1 MKINMVSFEDG
12 IIALGFRKM
21 AAYMERMNPDTHT
34 YYVGSPRYRSMWKS
48 FRRTL
53 GNMPTFTPEDYDTIA
68 SDIADADIVAVSSMT
83 GYADMTKDV
92 LSRVR
97 QKNPNAY
104 VMWGGIHPIVYPEDA
119 ILADIDALCIGEGEF
134 PFEEFFENF
143 KSGKDFTN
151 TRNFWFKSRNGEVK
165 RNSLRPLMT
174 NAELDSLPFG
184 KYGGEEWLY
193 RTGEGFSR
201 ITTDDYLHNNGLGYN
216 AIWTIG
222 CPLHCTFCANTV
234 FIQND
239 AQYKKIRHSSPAY
252 MVAEVEHVRKVHPHV
267 TTVLFN
273 DDSFMGMPNR
283 EILEFATLWREKL
296 QGVQF
301 VVYGVI
307 PTLVHR
313 EKFEMLT
320 WAGMQR
326 VRMGI
331 QSGSERML
339 NFYKRP
345 IPIPK
350 VEHAAEVI
358 AEFKKYQLAP
368 SFDFIVDNP
377 VETRQDVIDTLELV
391 YRLARPFTLNVLS
404 LRIIPNTVLEQQML
418 AAGFDVDLIDANYL
432 RLRPTWSN
440 MMMFLMLWWRPPRRI
455 FDWMLSKA
463 RAYNEPQKNYPLLL
477 SLARIPWLFLQGYR
491 HLRWGEFSVITGK
504 FGYYLWKLGL
514 LQAWWKIFRP
524 KYEMPVKETIA
535 STARELEPG
544 VAADPSA

>member
-1 MKINMVSFEDG
+1 MKINMVSLEDG

-21 AAYMERMNPDTHT
+21 AAYMERINPDTTT
-34 YYVGSPRYRSMWKS
+34 YYVGLPRYRSMWKS

-53 GNMPTFTPEDYDTIA
+53 GDTPTFDANDYEAIA
-68 SDIADADIVAVSSMT
+68 ESISDADIVAVSSMT
-83 GYADMTKDV
+83 GYADMTKEV
-92 LSRVR
+92 VTRVR
-97 QKNPNAY
+97 RRNPNAFI
-104 VMWGGIHPIVYPEDA
+104 MWGGIHPIVYPDNAIEADVDA
-119 ILADIDALCIGEGEF
+119 ICIGEGEF
-134 PFEEFFENF
+134 PFHEFLDRYKE
-143 KSGKDFTN
+143 GRDFSDI
-151 TRNFWFKSRNGEVK
+151 RNFWFKSRDGSVK
-165 RNSLRPLMT
+165 RNGFMPLMT

-184 KYGGEEWLY
+184 KYGDEEWMY
-193 RTGEGFSR
+193 RRNEGFTP
-201 ITTDDYLHNNGLGYN
+201 ITVDDYLQNNGLGYN

-239 AQYKKIRHSSPAY
+239 AAYKKIRHSSPAY
-252 MVAEVEHVRKVHPHV
+252 MVAEVENVRKKHPHV

-283 EILEFATLWREKL
+283 EILEFATLWRERL

-339 NFYKRP
+339 DFYKRP

-358 AEFKKYQLAP
+358 AEFKKYQIPP

-391 YRLARPFTLNVLS
+391 YRLARPFTMNVLS
-404 LRIIPNTVLEQQML
+404 LRIIPNTVLEKQML

-440 MMMFLMLWWRPPRRI
+440 MMMFLLLWVRPPRKV
-455 FDWMLSKA
+455 FDWMLRRV
-463 RAYNEPQKNYPLLL
+463 RAYSEPQKNYPLLL
-477 SLARIPWLFLQGYR
+477 SLARIPWLLLQGYR
-491 HLRWGEFSVITGK
+491 HLRWGEFSVLTGK
-504 FGYYLWKLGL
+504 AGYYLWKTGL
-514 LQAWWKIFRP
+514 LHLWWKIMRP
-524 KYEMPVKETIA
+524 RYEMPVRKEATRQPPA
-535 STARELEPG
+535 VTSS
-544 VAADPSA
+544 V

>member
-1 MKINMVSFEDG
+1 MKINMVSLEDG

-21 AAYMERMNPDTHT
+21 AAYMERINPDTKT
-34 YYVGSPRYRSMWKS
+34 YYVGLPRYRSMWKS

-53 GNMPTFTPEDYDTIA
+53 GDTPTFEA
-68 SDIADADIVAVSSMT
+68 SDYEAIAESISDADIVAFSSMT
-83 GYADMTKDV
+83 GYADMTKEV
-92 LSRVR
+92 ITRVR
-97 QKNPNAY
+97 RRNRNAY
-104 VMWGGIHPIVYPEDA
+104 IMWGGIHPIVYPENAIEADVDA
-119 ILADIDALCIGEGEF
+119 ICVGEGEF
-134 PFEEFFENF
+134 PFH
-143 KSGKDFTN
+143 DFLDRYKEGRDFSDI
-151 TRNFWFKSRNGEVK
+151 RNFWFKSRDGNVK
-165 RNSLRPLMT
+165 RNGFLPLMT
-174 NAELDSLPFG
+174 NAELDTLPFG
-184 KYGGEEWLY
+184 KYGGEEWMY
-193 RTGEGFSR
+193 RRHDGF
-201 ITTDDYLHNNGLGYN
+201 TPVTVDDYLQNSGLGYN

-239 AQYKKIRHSSPAY
+239 AAYKKIRHSSPAY
-252 MVAEVEHVRKVHPHV
+252 MVAEVENVRKTHPHV

-283 EILEFATLWREKL
+283 EILEFATLWRERL

-339 NFYKRP
+339 DFYKRP

-350 VEHAAEVI
+350 VEHAAQVI
-358 AEFKKYQLAP
+358 SEFKKYQIPP

-391 YRLARPFTLNVLS
+391 YRLARPFTMNVLS
-404 LRIIPNTVLEQQML
+404 LRIIPNTMLEKQML

-440 MMMFLMLWWRPPRRI
+440 MMMFLLLWCRPPRKV
-455 FDWMLSKA
+455 FDWLLRRV
-463 RAYNEPQKNYPLLL
+463 RAYNEPQKNYPILL
-477 SLARIPWLFLQGYR
+477 SLARIPWLLLQGYR

-504 FGYYLWKLGL
+504 AGYYLWKTGLLGL
-514 LQAWWKIFRP
+514 WWKLMRP
-524 KYEMPVKETIA
+524 RYEMPVKELAQPPAVT
-535 STARELEPG
+535 SS
-544 VAADPSA
+544 V

>member
-1 MKINMVSFEDG
+1 MIAPLEDG

-21 AAYMERMNPDTHT
+21 AAFVERVNPDTKT
-34 YYVGSPRYRSMWKS
+34 FYVGSPRYRSMWKS

-53 GNMPTFTPEDYDTIA
+53 GDMPTFTADDFDAIA
-68 SDIADADIVAVSSMT
+68 SEISAADIVAFSSMT
-83 GYADMTKDV
+83 GYSDMTKEV
-92 LSRVR
+92 IARVR
-97 QKNPNAY
+97 QKNPNAF
-104 VMWGGIHPIVYPEDA
+104 VMWGGIHPIVYPESA
-119 ILADIDALCIGEGEF
+119 ILADVDAICTGEGELAF
-134 PFEEFFENF
+134 QEFLEHF
-143 KSGKDFTN
+143 KQGTDFTN
-151 TRNFWFKSRNGEVK
+151 VRNFWFKSKSGEVK
-165 RNSLRPLMT
+165 RNQFLPLMT
-174 NAELDSLPFG
+174 NTELDALPFG

-193 RTGEGFSR
+193 RDKQGFTQ
-201 ITTDDYLHNNGLGYN
+201 ITTNDYLQNNGLGYN

-239 AQYKKIRHSSPAY
+239 ASYKKIRHSSPAY
-252 MVAEVEHVRKVHPHV
+252 MVAEVEHARKVHPHV

-283 EILEFATLWREKL
+283 EILEFSTLWREKL
-296 QGVQF
+296 KGVQF

-331 QSGSERML
+331 QSGSERIL
-339 NFYKRP
+339 DFYKRP
-345 IPIPK
+345 VPIPK
-350 VEHAAEVI
+350 VEQAARI
-358 AEFKKYQLAP
+358 ISEFKKYQLAP

-391 YRLARPFTLNVLS
+391 YRLSRPFTLNVLS
-404 LRIIPNTVLEQQML
+404 LRIIPNTVLEKQMKEH
-418 AAGFDVDLIDANYL
+418 GFDIDLIDANYL

-440 MMMFLMLWWRPPRRI
+440 MMMFLMLWWKPPRKV
-455 FDWMLSKA
+455 FDWMLKRV
-463 RAYNEPQKNYPLLL
+463 RAYNEPQADYKLLL
-477 SLARIPWLFLQGYR
+477 TLARIPWLFLQGFR

-504 FGYYLWKLGL
+504 TGYYLWKLGI
-514 LQAWWKIFRP
+514 LQLWWKVFRP
-524 KYEMPVKETIA
+524 KYEMPVHDAVPPAA
-535 STARELEPG
+535 SEPTP
-544 VAADPSA
+544 A

>member
-1 MKINMVSFEDG
+1 MKINMVSLEDG

-21 AAYMERMNPDTHT
+21 AAYMERINPDTKT
-34 YYVGSPRYRSMWKS
+34 YYVGLPRYRSMWKS
-48 FRRTL
+48 FKRTT
-53 GNMPTFTPEDYDTIA
+53 GDVAQFTPDDFDAIA
-68 SDIADADIVAVSSMT
+68 DDLCDADIVAVSSMT
-83 GYADMTKDV
+83 GYADTTKEV
-92 LSRVR
+92 VKRVR
-97 QKNPNAY
+97 QKNKNAFI
-104 VMWGGIHPIVYPEDA
+104 MWGGIHPIVYPENAIQADVDA
-119 ILADIDALCIGEGEF
+119 ICTGEGEF
-134 PFEEFFENF
+134 AFQEWLELYQ
-143 KSGKDFTN
+143 GGRDYTN
-151 TRNFWFKSRNGEVK
+151 VKNFWFKSRDGEIKKNG
-165 RNSLRPLMT
+165 LLPLMT
-174 NAELDSLPFG
+174 NADLDSLPFG

-193 RTGEGFSR
+193 RHNQGFTQ
-201 ITTDDYLHNNGLGYN
+201 ITLDDYLHNNGLGYN

-239 AQYKKIRHSSPAY
+239 ANYKKIRHSSPAY
-252 MVAEVEHVRKVHPHV
+252 MVAEVENVRKIHPHV

-296 QGVQF
+296 KGVQF

-331 QSGSERML
+331 QSGSEKML
-339 NFYKRP
+339 DFYKRP

-350 VEHAAEVI
+350 VEQAAQI
-358 AEFKKYQLAP
+358 ISEFKKYQLAP

-377 VETRQDVIDTLELV
+377 TETRQDVLDTLELV
-391 YRLARPFTLNVLS
+391 YRLARPFTMNILS
-404 LRIIPNTVLEQQML
+404 LRIIPNTMLEKQML
-418 AAGFDVDLIDANYL
+418 ALGFDVDLIDANYL
-432 RLRPTWSN
+432 RIRPTWSN
-440 MMMFLMLWWRPPRRI
+440 MMMFLLLWVRPPRKM

-463 RAYNEPQKNYPLLL
+463 RAYSEPQKNYKTLLTL
-477 SLARIPWLFLQGYR
+477 VRLPWLFLQGYR

-504 FGYYLWKLGL
+504 FGYYLWKTGI
-514 LQAWWKIFRP
+514 LQLWWKIFRP
-524 KYEMPVKETIA
+524 KYEMPVKNDHVPPSVA
-535 STARELEPG
+535 SAPT
-544 VAADPSA
+544 SA

>member
-1 MKINMVSFEDG
+1 MKINMVSLEDG

-21 AAYMERMNPDTHT
+21 AAYMERINPDTKT
-34 YYVGSPRYRSMWKS
+34 YYVGLPRYRSMWKS

-53 GNMPTFTPEDYDTIA
+53 GDRPTFTADDFEAIA
-68 SDIADADIVAVSSMT
+68 ESISDADIVAFSSMT
-83 GYADMTKDV
+83 GYADMTKEV
-92 LSRVR
+92 ITRVR
-97 QKNPNAY
+97 RRNPNAY
-104 VMWGGIHPIVYPEDA
+104 IMWGGIHPIVYPENAIESDVDA
-119 ILADIDALCIGEGEF
+119 ICTGEGEF
-134 PFEEFFENF
+134 PFHQFLDRF
-143 KSGKDFTN
+143 KDGRDYTDL
-151 TRNFWFKSRNGEVK
+151 RNFWFKSRTTGEVK
-165 RNSLRPLMT
+165 RNGFMPLMN

-184 KYGGEEWLY
+184 KYGGDEWMY
-193 RTGEGFSR
+193 RTGQGF
-201 ITTDDYLHNNGLGYN
+201 TPVTVDDYLQNSGLGYN

-252 MVAEVEHVRKVHPHV
+252 MVAEVENVRKIHPHV

-296 QGVQF
+296 PGVQF

-331 QSGSERML
+331 QSGSEKML
-339 NFYKRP
+339 DFYKRP

-350 VEHAAEVI
+350 VEQAAQVI
-358 AEFKKYQLAP
+358 SEFKKYQIPP

-391 YRLARPFTLNVLS
+391 YRLARPFTMNVLS
-404 LRIIPNTVLEQQML
+404 LRIIPNTVLEKQML

-440 MMMFLMLWWRPPRRI
+440 MMMFLLLWHKPSRRV
-455 FDWMLSKA
+455 FDWMLKRV
-463 RAYNEPQKNYPLLL
+463 RAYSEPQKNYPTLLT
-477 SLARIPWLFLQGYR
+477 LARIPWLLLQGYR

-504 FGYYLWKLGL
+504 VGYYLWKTGILGL
-514 LQAWWKIFRP
+514 WWKLMRP
-524 KYEMPVKETIA
+524 RYEMPKKEVPPTQPQV
-535 STARELEPG
+535 TT
-544 VAADPSA
+544 VA

>member
-1 MKINMVSFEDG
+1 MKINMVSLEDG

-21 AAYMERMNPDTHT
+21 AAYMERINPDTKT
-34 YYVGSPRYRSMWKS
+34 YYVGLPRYRSMWKS

-53 GNMPTFTPEDYDTIA
+53 GDTPTFEA
-68 SDIADADIVAVSSMT
+68 SDYEVIAESISDADIVAFSSMT
-83 GYADMTKDV
+83 GYADMTKEV
-92 LSRVR
+92 ITRVR
-97 QKNPNAY
+97 RRNPNAY
-104 VMWGGIHPIVYPEDA
+104 IMWGGIHPIVYPENAIEADVDA
-119 ILADIDALCIGEGEF
+119 ICVGEGEF
-134 PFEEFFENF
+134 PFHEFLNRYKE
-143 KSGKDFTN
+143 GRDFSDI
-151 TRNFWFKSRNGEVK
+151 RNFWFKSRDGNVK
-165 RNSLRPLMT
+165 RNGFMPLMT
-174 NAELDSLPFG
+174 NAELDTLPFG
-184 KYGGEEWLY
+184 KYGGEEWMY
-193 RTGEGFSR
+193 RRHTGF
-201 ITTDDYLHNNGLGYN
+201 TPVTVDDYLQNSGLGYN

-239 AQYKKIRHSSPAY
+239 AAYKKIRHSSPAY
-252 MVAEVEHVRKVHPHV
+252 MVAEVENVRKTHPHV

-283 EILEFATLWREKL
+283 EILEFATLWRERL

-339 NFYKRP
+339 DFYKRP

-350 VEHAAEVI
+350 VEHAAQVI
-358 AEFKKYQLAP
+358 SEFRKYQIPP

-391 YRLARPFTLNVLS
+391 YRLARPFTMNVLS
-404 LRIIPNTVLEQQML
+404 LRIIPNTMLEKQML

-440 MMMFLMLWWRPPRRI
+440 MMMFLLLWCRPPRKV
-455 FDWMLSKA
+455 FDWMLQRV
-463 RAYNEPQKNYPLLL
+463 RAYNEPQKNYPILL
-477 SLARIPWLFLQGYR
+477 SLARIPWLLLQGYR

-504 FGYYLWKLGL
+504 AGYYLWKTGVLRL
-514 LQAWWKIFRP
+514 WWKLMRP
-524 KYEMPVKETIA
+524 RYEMPVKELAQPPAVT
-535 STARELEPG
+535 SS
-544 VAADPSA
+544 V